1 MIRCVHLWTDSS
13 DNSRHEEGFLEFGSG
28 PHGDAATGK
37 LAVKNASF
45 EETASGGSLD
55 WHTAPARQF
64 VVTLSGT
71 LEFLTRGGERFIL
84 RPGEI
89 LFAEDTAGGGHSW
102 KLIDDQPWRRLYV
115 VLNPDTKVP
124 FKATAAAAA
133 SSAP

>member
-1 MIRCVHLWTDSS
+1 MIRCVHLWADESGAS
-13 DNSRHEEGFLEFGSG
+13 CFEEGHLEFGPG

-37 LAVKNASF
+37 LPVYTASF

-71 LEFLTRGGERFIL
+71 LEFRTRNGAHFVL

-102 KLIDDQPWRRLYV
+102 TLIDDAPWRRMYV
-115 VLNPDTKVP
+115 VLDPGTIVP
-124 FKATAAAAA
+124 FKP
-133 SSAP
+133 SQP